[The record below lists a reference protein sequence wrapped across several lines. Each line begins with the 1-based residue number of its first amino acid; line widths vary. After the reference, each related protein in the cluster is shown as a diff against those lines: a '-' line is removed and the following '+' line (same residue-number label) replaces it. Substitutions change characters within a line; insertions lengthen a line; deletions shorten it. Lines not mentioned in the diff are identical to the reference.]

1 MCGLVHMRRRS
12 GLIPL
17 LVLAWLALGV
27 PASAQ
32 YDTVHV
38 AFNQITI
45 QDGLSEGMINGILQ
59 DRAGYMW
66 FATKDGLNRY
76 DGYDFKVFRHDH
88 EDSTSLGSS
97 HVLGPLAARDGL
109 LWVGTSSGLDVFD
122 PATER
127 FHHVVLPNNGTA
139 VRPGSQALNRLA
151 QDARGRIWALGYRGM
166 FRVSTPLPPLGTA
179 PIVAT
184 PMTGPIDL
192 RMLTMDSHGIL
203 RAWHNGSLVTV
214 QLDTRKDDPRWDTV
228 RYAPAHNGSQAGSH
242 RVAALGLLTVP
253 DTVLGKNHGVHTTGV
268 VQFDE
273 A

>member
-1 MCGLVHMRRRS
+1 
-12 GLIPL
+12 
-17 LVLAWLALGV
+17 
-27 PASAQ
+27 
-32 YDTVHV
+32 
-38 AFNQITI
+38 
-45 QDGLSEGMINGILQ
+45 
-59 DRAGYMW
+59 
-66 FATKDGLNRY
+66 
-76 DGYDFKVFRHDH
+76 
-88 EDSTSLGSS
+88 
-97 HVLGPLAARDGL
+97 
-109 LWVGTSSGLDVFD
+109 
-122 PATER
+122 
-127 FHHVVLPNNGTA
+127 
-139 VRPGSQALNRLA
+139 
-151 QDARGRIWALGYRGM
+151 RGRIWALGYRGM

-273 A
+273 AGNARSVGHGPIMPAFPFGAAVDVTGALWISSVDKLWRMSPDGARTSRVLPVSHDHNRLV